1 MFIAAYNTLGSI
13 FRGLGDAR
21 TPLLAVAIACA
32 ANIVLDLLLV
42 AGFKMGAAGA
52 AMATVMAQAISVILS
67 LAVVAR
73 QGLPFPFSWRHIRFH
88 GSTIKEIVKLGAPVA
103 LQDLLVSISF
113 LAITA
118 IVNQLGVIASA
129 GVGVAEKVCTFILLV
144 PSAYAQS
151 ISTYVRSEYRRES
164 TPTGKARHGLRHCD
178 IAVIRHLHEL
188 FRILSRSSAFR
199 LVLTGRAVHLCCGRL
214 SESLCNRYAA
224 GIVYVLLCR
233 VLQRLR
239 QDDLRDVSGTDRRF
253 LCADSGFLPSQQ
265 MRTSYTVSDRSG
277 NAVFDLCADHPL
289 RSLFLCLKPK
299 RKEKCLTGF
308 GPIK

>member
-42 AGFKMGAAGA
+42 AGFKMGAASA
-52 AMATVMAQAISVILS
+52 ALATVMAQAISVILS
-67 LAVVAR
+67 LMVVAR

-151 ISTYVRSEYRRES
+151 ISAYVAQNIGANQPQRAKRGMVCGIATSLLFGIFMSYFAFFHGHLLSGLYARDTQVIFAAADYLKAYAIDTLLVS
-164 TPTGKARHGLRHCD
+164 FMFCFVGYFNGCGKTTFVMFQGLIGAFCVRIPVSYLASKC
-178 IAVIRHLHEL
+178 VPVTL
-188 FRILSRSSAFR
+188 FRIGLATPCSTFVQIILCVLYFFVLS
-199 LVLTGRAVHLCCGRL
+199 
-214 SESLCNRYAA
+214 
-224 GIVYVLLCR
+224 
-233 VLQRLR
+233 
-239 QDDLRDVSGTDRRF
+239 
-253 LCADSGFLPSQQ
+253 
-265 MRTSYTVSDRSG
+265 
-277 NAVFDLCADHPL
+277 
-289 RSLFLCLKPK
+289 
-299 RKEKCLTGF
+299 RKEKKNASLASAQ
-308 GPIK
+308 